1 MGQCLLNFELLR
13 EVGKVNIPIILKR
26 GMSATISEWLMAAEY
41 IAAGGN
47 HNIIFCERG
56 IRTFESKTRFT
67 LDLCGVAFLKH
78 HCNLPV
84 VVDPSHALGHSYGI
98 IDLSKAATAMEVDGL
113 LIETHPSPK
122 KALSDASQQ
131 IDLKELEQLCSSVQS
146 LAKSLSLNII

>member
-1 MGQCLLNFELLR
+1 MFH
-13 EVGKVNIPIILKR
+13 
-26 GMSATISEWLMAAEY
+26 SATID
-41 IAAGGN
+41 
-47 HNIIFCERG
+47 HIF
-56 IRTFESKTRFT
+56 
-67 LDLCGVAFLKH
+67 
-78 HCNLPV
+78 